1 MYKLIIS
8 IVPHDCGELITS
20 TAASKGAGGG
30 TVIMARGTAQNNIIQ
45 LLGLGDTS
53 KDIAYVIVDES
64 IHQAVCDEIL
74 LQTGQKKKSFGVMFS
89 VDLMD
94 FIKAGAKGAP
104 AAAGGTGIRQGAPSP
119 AGGTITNTGDTMAEK
134 NDSYQMISVIVNKG
148 YADDAMAA
156 ARKAGAGGGTIISAR
171 GTAKEG
177 DAKFLGMEIV
187 PEKDLL
193 IIVVPGEKCE
203 QIVQAIKELP
213 CMQKAGSGVIFCNEA
228 HGFTLLGKKE

>member
-20 TAASKGAGGG
+20 AAASRGAGGG

-94 FIKAGAKGAP
+94 FIKAGAGAP

-156 ARKAGAGGGTIISAR
+156 ARKAGAGGGTIIGAR
-171 GTAKEG
+171 GTAREG
-177 DAKFLGMEIV
+177 DATFFGVDIV
-187 PEKDLL
+187 PEKEMLMIL
-193 IIVVPGEKCE
+193 VPAEKKPQVVA
-203 QIVQAIKELP
+203 AIKELA
-213 CMQKAGSGVIFCNEA
+213 CFQKAGSGIIFCNTA
-228 HGFTLLGKKE
+228 NDFTLLGK

>member
-1 MYKLIIS
+1 MFKLIVC
-8 IVPHDCGELITS
+8 IVPHDQGELITS
-20 TAASKGAGGG
+20 AANSKGAGGG

-53 KDIAYVIVDES
+53 KDIAYVIVES
-64 IHQAVCDEIL
+64 SIYGGVYKEIVE
-74 LQTGQKKKSFGVMFS
+74 QTSQKKKSFGVMFS
-89 VDLMD
+89 INL
-94 FIKAGAKGAP
+94 AGFEKSGTKGTEIT
-104 AAAGGTGIRQGAPSP
+104 GGS
-119 AGGTITNTGDTMAEK
+119 NMAS
-134 NDSYQMISVIVNKG
+134 DASYKMINVIVNKG

-193 IIVVPGEKCE
+193 MIVVPSEKCD
-203 QIVQAIKELP
+203 QIVEAIRVLP
-213 CMQKAGSGVIFCNEA
+213 CMQKAGSGVVFCNDA
-228 HGFTLLGKKE
+228 HDFTLLGKKE

>member
-1 MYKLIIS
+1 MFKLIIS

-20 TAASKGAGGG
+20 AASSKGAGGG

-53 KDIAYVIVDES
+53 KDIAYVIVDDS
-64 IHQAVCDEIL
+64 IHQAVCDEII
-74 LQTGQKKKSFGVMFS
+74 LQTEHKKKSFGVMFT
-89 VDLMD
+89 VNLMD
-94 FIKAGAKGAP
+94 FIKAGVQGTPVASHATSENKEDSMAK
-104 AAAGGTGIRQGAPSP
+104 
-119 AGGTITNTGDTMAEK
+119 D
-134 NDSYQMISVIVNKG
+134 DSYQMISVIVNKG

-193 IIVVPGEKCE
+193 IIVVPSEKCS

-213 CMQKAGSGVIFCNEA
+213 CMEKAGSGIIFCNEA

>member
-20 TAASKGAGGG
+20 AAASRGAGGG

-53 KDIAYVIVDES
+53 KDIAYVIVDQS
-64 IHQAVCDEIL
+64 IHQTVCDEIL

-94 FIKAGAKGAP
+94 FIKAGAGAP

-203 QIVQAIKELP
+203 QIVQAIKDLP

-228 HGFTLLGKKE
+228 HGFPLLGKKE

>member
-20 TAASKGAGGG
+20 AAASRGAGGG

-94 FIKAGAKGAP
+94 FIKAGAGAP
-104 AAAGGTGIRQGAPSP
+104 AA

>member
-1 MYKLIIS
+1 MLFRS
-8 IVPHDCGELITS
+8 
-20 TAASKGAGGG
+20 
-30 TVIMARGTAQNNIIQ
+30 
-45 LLGLGDTS
+45 GLGDTS
-53 KDIAYVIVDES
+53 KDIAYVIVDDS
-64 IHQAVCDEIL
+64 IHQAVCDEII
-74 LQTGQKKKSFGVMFS
+74 LQTEHKKKSFGVMFT

-94 FIKAGAKGAP
+94 FIKAGVQGAT
-104 AAAGGTGIRQGAPSP
+104 GTQGAPGEFNGSP
-119 AGGTITNTGDTMAEK
+119 SGAPGTPHAASENKEDSMAK

-193 IIVVPGEKCE
+193 IIVVPAEKCS

-213 CMQKAGSGVIFCNEA
+213 CMEKAGSGIIFCNEA

>member
-1 MYKLIIS
+1 MFKLIIS
-8 IVPHDCGELITS
+8 IVPHDYGELITS
-20 TAASKGAGGG
+20 AASSKGAGGG

-53 KDIAYVIVDES
+53 KDIAYVIVDDS
-64 IHQAVCDEIL
+64 IHQAVCDEIIM
-74 LQTGQKKKSFGVMFS
+74 QTEHKKKSFGVMFT

-94 FIKAGAKGAP
+94 FIKAGAP
-104 AAAGGTGIRQGAPSP
+104 GTPHVASE
-119 AGGTITNTGDTMAEK
+119 NKEDSMAK
-134 NDSYQMISVIVNKG
+134 DDSYQMISVIVNKG

-193 IIVVPGEKCE
+193 IIVVPSEKCS

-213 CMQKAGSGVIFCNEA
+213 CMEKAGSGIIFCNEA

>member
-20 TAASKGAGGG
+20 AAASRGAGGG

-94 FIKAGAKGAP
+94 FIKAGA
-104 AAAGGTGIRQGAPSP
+104 GAPSP

-193 IIVVPGEKCE
+193 IIVVPGEKCG
-203 QIVQAIKELP
+203 QIVQAIKDLP

>member
-1 MYKLIIS
+1 MYKLIIC
-8 IVPHDCGELITS
+8 IVPHDSGELITS
-20 TAASKGAGGG
+20 AATDKGAGGG

-53 KDIAYVIVDES
+53 KDIAYIIVEDS
-64 IHQAVCDEIL
+64 IKQSVCKEIIQ
-74 LQTGQKKKSFGVMFS
+74 QTAQKRKSFGVMFT

-94 FIKAGAKGAP
+94 FIKAGGMEGAG
-104 AAAGGTGIRQGAPSP
+104 ARTSASAGPS
-119 AGGTITNTGDTMAEK
+119 AQAAEK
-134 NDSYQMISVIVNKG
+134 KEESMANNQYQMISVIVNKG

-171 GTAKEG
+171 GTAREG

-193 IIVVPGEKCE
+193 IIVVPSDKCS
-203 QIVQAIKELP
+203 QIVAAIKELP
-213 CMQKAGSGVIFCNEA
+213 CMQKAGSGIIFCNEA
-228 HGFTLLGKKE
+228 HDFTLLGKKE